1 MDMFRKNYNTYYNV
15 LCITGL
21 WPYDHTFLKKVQRVG
36 YALLTVC
43 CIVIQASTLRLVDIS
58 LYNLLQLLSFGF
70 PMLLFFLRYVGF
82 VVNFPVIR
90 SVFDNIEYDCNSLK
104 NPVEME
110 LLMKQIV
117 QSKRVVLSLLGLS
130 CLGIVF
136 AIAVFVVPTVLQS
149 NLQIRYL
156 NILGFFYPEISQH
169 TNFVCCQLLIVT
181 TFGLLTVTC
190 TESSLAVFSSYL
202 CGLFEITS
210 YRIQMAVNAKAHSE
224 NSNTLIDIRS
234 AMEMHRRAVE
244 SAQYESHGQHDVVV
258 FGGDRG
264 SYRLVRCKFIS
275 SLSGVFG
282 VGETGQLLHQSS
294 NLSGTRADYV
304 PKQLQRPETDVHEH
318 RSFPR
323 NIQFAVVLYTTE
335 VAENVVVR
343 VDEKHNRSAIQSRR
357 FVRPVF
363 RRLHHDDELVVFVF
377 YRSPVVLVTK
387 FRVLDVTLPIT
398 TKPKSKASSDTS
410 SKLDLFPASSNPTC
424 V

>member
-244 SAQYESHGQHDVVV
+244 LSTNLTDNMMLSYLVAIVAVIVSFAVNL
-258 FGGDRG
+258 
-264 SYRLVRCKFIS
+264 YRLYLAFLELEKLDSFFIS
-275 SLSGVFG
+275 LQIFLVHVLIMFLNNYSGQKLMSTSIEVFHATYNSLWYCIPPKS
-282 VGETGQLLHQSS
+282 QRMLLFV
-294 NLSGTRADYV
+294 LM
-304 PKQLQRPETDVHEH
+304 
-318 RSFPR
+318 RS
-323 NIQFAVVLYTTE
+323 ITE
-335 VAENVVVR
+335 VQFNLAGL
-343 VDEKHNRSAIQSRR
+343 
-357 FVRPVF
+357 FVPCF
-363 RRLHHDDELVVFVF
+363 EGFTMMMSSSF
-377 YRSPVVLVTK
+377 SYFTVLLS
-387 FRVLDVTLPIT
+387 F
-398 TKPKSKASSDTS
+398 
-410 SKLDLFPASSNPTC
+410 
-424 V
+424 